1 MDEKDWNKAST
12 GQRIVDYLALTRQ
25 THMEAAIT
33 LGVAV
38 STVSR
43 WANGKNVP
51 DLRTRRT
58 IAAAMAKFGGEG
70 L

>member
-1 MDEKDWNKAST
+1 MNDKDWTRGNTAK
-12 GQRIVDYLALTRQ
+12 RIVNYLALTRQ
-25 THMEAAIT
+25 TQMEAAIA
-33 LGVAV
+33 LGVTV

-58 IAAAMAKFGGEG
+58 IAAAMAKGVGQ
-70 L
+70 

>member
-1 MDEKDWNKAST
+1 MDEKDWNKANT

-58 IAAAMAKFGGEG
+58 IAAEMTRGMG